1 MPNPEPTEPSR
12 SRGAASV
19 AAVTDIGPRER
30 NEDSMFTAVS
40 DDGAWVVAVADGL
53 GGHDRGDEASQA
65 AVCGLPERIES
76 AADLVTAFADA
87 NERVLELS
95 RALREKSPW
104 VPRAMIPM
112 STLCVAAWTPEGGL
126 LIGWM
131 GDTMPFAVWSRPDGY
146 AGNCCGAPHRG
157 YFGGIERC
165 LGQPPEDMGHDAGL
179 VDVEMAHVFEDSEI
193 PDAVIIASDGAWEPL
208 AIDYGGEEW
217 LWDDTPAGIG
227 SACAPSADDA
237 SGIAESVL
245 ARAVS
250 LGLND
255 NATVAVAHW
264 RRRPD
269 R

>member
-65 AVCGLPERIES
+65 AVHGLPERIES
-76 AADLVTAFADA
+76 AADLASAFAYAD
-87 NERVLELS
+87 ERVLELS
-95 RALREKSPW
+95 RALREKPSW
-104 VPRAMIPM
+104 VSRDKIPM

-131 GDTMPFAVWSRPDGY
+131 GDTMPFAVWSGSDGY
-146 AGNCCGAPHRG
+146 TGSCCGDPHRG

-165 LGQPPEDMGHDAGL
+165 LGLPPEDEGQDGGL
-179 VDVEMAHVFEDSEI
+179 VDVEILDVFEDSEM

-208 AIDYGGEEW
+208 AIEYGGYEW
-217 LWDDTPAGIG
+217 LWDDTPGGIG
-227 SACAPSADDA
+227 SAFDPGADDA
-237 SGIAESVL
+237 RGVAESVL
-245 ARAVS
+245 AKAVR

-264 RRRPD
+264 PRPPD